1 MCRHATRCTLAKD
14 YRGDRGGWWNGH
26 CYKYLLVQHRCVFF
40 KLLLIL
46 ELSEQVRD
54 LKHSGGAVLVRP
66 LHPNLVDPP
75 FSLDF
80 DLHV

>member
-1 MCRHATRCTLAKD
+1 M
-14 YRGDRGGWWNGH
+14 
-26 CYKYLLVQHRCVFF
+26 
-40 KLLLIL
+40 L
-46 ELSEQVRD
+46 ELSEETRD
-54 LKHSGGAVLVRP
+54 LKHGGRAVLVRP